1 VPNRW
6 IVYQRERF
14 PLLAHGPLIAAFSGS
29 AVSYSALLRGG
40 PEPPGWGALL
50 VAFPAALLFFLQ
62 LRIADEFKD
71 QEEDRRYR
79 PSRPVPRGLIGL
91 QELAVIALSGAL
103 VQLALSTWR
112 DFALT
117 ALLALVWLYL
127 ALMSC
132 EFFARDWLRAR
143 PLTYLWTHMLI
154 MPLIDLYVTAVDWLP
169 LRGWPPRGLAWF
181 LAVSFFCGTVIEIG
195 RKIRAPDDEAPGVP
209 TYSALWGRRTA
220 VGAWLGAI
228 LLGGLTALAAARRI
242 GPVWPVACLL
252 ALPLTAASA
261 GAVRFLRR
269 PDSARSRIFEPLSG
283 LWVLLTYL
291 GLGALPHL
299 VRLAQIIHKGLV
311 NNLGLLNQ

>member
-1 VPNRW
+1 MPNRW

-29 AVSYSALLRGG
+29 AVSYSSLLRGG
-40 PEPPGWGALL
+40 PGPPGWGALL

-71 QEEDRRYR
+71 QDEDRCYR
-79 PSRPVPRGLIGL
+79 PSRPVPRGLIRL
-91 QELAVIALSGAL
+91 QELAVIGLAGSL
-103 VQLALSTWR
+103 VQLALSAWW

-117 ALLALVWLYL
+117 TLLTLVWLYL

-143 PLTYLWTHMLI
+143 PLTYLWSHMLI

-169 LRGWPPRGLAWF
+169 VRGWPPRGLAWF
-181 LAVSFFCGTVIEIG
+181 LVVSFFSGTVIELG
-195 RKIRAPDDEAPGVP
+195 RKIRAPADEAPGIP
-209 TYSALWGRRTA
+209 TYTALWGRRTA
-220 VGAWLGAI
+220 VGAWLGAM

-242 GPVWPVACLL
+242 GPVWPMACLL
-252 ALPLTAASA
+252 AVPLAVAVA
-261 GAVRFLRR
+261 GAVRFLFR
-269 PDSARSRIFEPLSG
+269 PDSTRSRIFEPLSG
-283 LWVLLTYL
+283 LWVLVIYL

-299 VRLAQIIHKGLV
+299 VRLARIIRE
-311 NNLGLLNQ
+311 

>member
-1 VPNRW
+1 MSNRW
-6 IVYQRERF
+6 VVYQRERF

-40 PEPPGWGALL
+40 ATTPGWGALL

-71 QEEDRRYR
+71 QDEDRRYR
-79 PSRPVPRGLIGL
+79 PSRPVPRGLVRL
-91 QELAVIALSGAL
+91 RELAIVGLTGTL
-103 VQLALSTWR
+103 VQLALTAWWTP
-112 DFALT
+112 ALT

-127 ALMSC
+127 ALMGC
-132 EFFARDWLRAR
+132 EFFVRDWLRAR

-169 LRGWPPRGLAWF
+169 ACGWPPRGLAWF

-195 RKIRAPDDEAPGVP
+195 RKIRAPADEAPGVP
-209 TYSALWGRRTA
+209 TYTALWGRRTA
-220 VGAWLGAI
+220 LGAWLGAM

-242 GPVWPVACLL
+242 GPVWPAACLL
-252 ALPLTAASA
+252 ALPLAAA
-261 GAVRFLRR
+261 VTGAARFLCR
-269 PDSARSRIFEPLSG
+269 PDSTRSRIFEPLSG

-299 VRLAQIIHKGLV
+299 VPLARIV
-311 NNLGLLNQ
+311 RE